1 MPRFFKVW
9 HLFLSHMKTIIKD
22 FARLSR
28 GEKKGLFFLSLLLI
42 TSIFLKNYLNYLSEK
57 QAIAE
62 ISKINFSL
70 RDEESAPIQIN
81 YARTEHYEN
90 QIKEQKNTYYAKQE
104 NKPNSKNNKIIELN
118 SADSVDLE
126 ELPGIGFTLAG
137 RIIKY
142 RDRLGGFY
150 DKKQLLEVWG
160 LKEEFYLKFEKK
172 LKVDTILI
180 KKIHFTSEDS
190 FWFKHPYIEKKSIRI
205 IKNYLKQHGKI
216 SDWEELKKVSLMQ
229 DTTMQKLYPYIN
241 FNPKK

>member
-9 HLFLSHMKTIIKD
+9 HLFLIPMKTIIKD
-22 FARLSR
+22 FSRLSR

-42 TSIFLKNYLNYLSEK
+42 FSIFLKNYLNYLSEK
-57 QAIAE
+57 EAIAQ

-70 RDEESAPIQIN
+70 RDEGPNPAQIHYSKSDN
-81 YARTEHYEN
+81 YEKQILEKREN
-90 QIKEQKNTYYAKQE
+90 YYAKKEKAPTLQ
-104 NKPNSKNNKIIELN
+104 KNFNIELN
-118 SADSVDLE
+118 SADSASLE

-150 DKKQLLEVWG
+150 KKQQILEVYG
-160 LKEEFYLKFEKK
+160 LKEEFYLKFEKN
-172 LKVDTILI
+172 LIVDTLLI
-180 KKIHFTSEDS
+180 KKITFEKGDTLWS
-190 FWFKHPYIEKKSIRI
+190 KHPYLERKSIRI
-205 IKNYLKQHGKI
+205 IKNYLTQHGEI
-216 SDWEELKKVSLMQ
+216 SDFEELKKVSLMH